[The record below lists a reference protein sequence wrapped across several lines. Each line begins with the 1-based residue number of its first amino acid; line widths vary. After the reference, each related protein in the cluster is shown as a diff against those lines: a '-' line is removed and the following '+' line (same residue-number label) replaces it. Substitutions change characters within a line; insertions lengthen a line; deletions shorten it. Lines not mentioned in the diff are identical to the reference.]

1 MISFLLEVLYLN
13 LWIYNW
19 KFTRWTFTEKGHH
32 SYDFEF
38 CTNKV
43 LRRINGSAY
52 MTNLG
57 HLVSFWTW
65 VGPWREVNITILLLN
80 ITVLISWGLSLIDF
94 FPLFFSYFFLRT
106 YVLSL
111 ASLLCKPPK
120 WNNKWAYTAKGL

>member
-1 MISFLLEVLYLN
+1 MISFWLELLYLN

-43 LRRINGSAY
+43 LRRTKGYVY
-52 MTNLG
+52 MTNHG

-65 VGPWREVNITILLLN
+65 VGPWREVNIYNIAIRHYYINILRFASN
-80 ITVLISWGLSLIDF
+80 WF
-94 FPLFFSYFFLRT
+94 FPLFFSYFFHRT

-120 WNNKWAYTAKGL
+120 WNNKRAYTAKGL